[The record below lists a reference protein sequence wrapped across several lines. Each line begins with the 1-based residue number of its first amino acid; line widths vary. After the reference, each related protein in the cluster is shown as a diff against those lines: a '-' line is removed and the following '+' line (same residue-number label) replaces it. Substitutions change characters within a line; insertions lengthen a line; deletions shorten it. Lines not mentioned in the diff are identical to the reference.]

1 MDKEQKTEQILNS
14 LDGMSRAEASPFLF
28 TRIQEKLKQTREVY
42 PGVKV
47 SLRTVF
53 LSLSGLALLLFL
65 NLYSFKNTG
74 SETTEN
80 NMQELAGEYGL
91 SNENGFYY

>member
-1 MDKEQKTEQILNS
+1 MEKELKTERILNS
-14 LDGMSRAEASPFLF
+14 LNGMQRAEASPFLF
-28 TRIQEKLKQTREVY
+28 TRIQEKLQQKMEVY

-65 NLYSFKNTG
+65 NLYSAKNFK
-74 SETTEN
+74 SDTTDKST
-80 NMQELAGEYGL
+80 QEVADDYGL
-91 SNENGFYY
+91 GNQNGFYY